1 MYEETK
7 TVHPHGNH
15 MQSGHGPGKTYVKD
29 PGGHTVDNTTGGS
42 IPGGTEGGKQHVKVS
57 KGTV

>member
-7 TVHPHGNH
+7 VDHPHGNH
-15 MQSGHGPGKTYVKD
+15 MKAGHGEGKVHVKD
-29 PGGHTVDNTTGGS
+29 PGGFTVSNTTGGS
-42 IPGGTEGGKQHVKVS
+42 IPGGTEGGKTHTKVS

>member
-1 MYEETK
+1 MVET
-7 TVHPHGNH
+7 VNHPHGNH
-15 MQSGHGPGKTYVKD
+15 NVTHGTGKLFVKD
-29 PGGHTVDNTTGGS
+29 PGGSTPRHETGGS